1 MKKFGILFFLSLF
14 AFLSQVSPAEAQKRR
29 NTNVTIEAEVV
40 TGWNRLFGKP
50 RYRWD
55 FLSAPLNL
63 AGATTMGIYNPN
75 GQEPLPLT
83 ASTRKDAVLAS
94 IVDPFLET
102 IFPVFDLETT
112 DPEAVNVPLRQI
124 DTWVSGDLSVRT
136 PLPFQLDAP
145 VVSRSQSNPE
155 SPNPITVADW
165 FKASGQMQI
174 NCDSRG
180 NNRVRVRL
188 NNLIPNRVY
197 TVWAMWY
204 TAEGNIFPQPFGG
217 VPNAYITNSRGN
229 AVFSRQLNFCPP
241 EAAKKGIDGNRL
253 LSIITHLHS
262 DHILYGAVP
271 VPLVAGRPP
280 GTVLHMQL
288 EWNFPGVGT
297 RLIKK
302 P

>member
-112 DPEAVNVPLRQI
+112 DPEAVNVPL
-124 DTWVSGDLSVRT
+124 
-136 PLPFQLDAP
+136 
-145 VVSRSQSNPE
+145 
-155 SPNPITVADW
+155 
-165 FKASGQMQI
+165 
-174 NCDSRG
+174 
-180 NNRVRVRL
+180 
-188 NNLIPNRVY
+188 
-197 TVWAMWY
+197 
-204 TAEGNIFPQPFGG
+204 
-217 VPNAYITNSRGN
+217 
-229 AVFSRQLNFCPP
+229 
-241 EAAKKGIDGNRL
+241 
-253 LSIITHLHS
+253 
-262 DHILYGAVP
+262 
-271 VPLVAGRPP
+271 
-280 GTVLHMQL
+280 
-288 EWNFPGVGT
+288 
-297 RLIKK
+297 
-302 P
+302 